1 MKNKIVLL
9 TLTLFSLNGFAQED
23 TVKVRTDYFKDGKL
37 HLVNSSHQDIAWVN
51 SPNACMRER
60 ADHIMLPVL
69 ERMAQDQ
76 NFCFSVE
83 SAMYLEEFLD
93 LYPEKYDEVLKYT
106 REGRLEW
113 GATYSQP
120 YQGMYEGEALIRQN
134 YLGRKLLKK
143 ILPGCDF
150 KAAWNVDVP
159 GLSLQFPQIMAKSG
173 IPYYNT
179 SRFTMGYYEWFSPDN
194 SSIKVVS
201 TGQYSG
207 YSYQFFIAKNDAELS
222 GAFKNVMNFW
232 GDYQEKRGIS
242 PACLA
247 LLSQDA
253 SKPVNYNDL
262 MVKWNNSRNE
272 DKNNLLPLMRYSTST
287 MFFDHLVSN
296 PKAKF
301 DVVRGERPNMWLYIH
316 GPSHY
321 ESISA
326 SRKASRT
333 LLAAEM
339 FSTINSVLN
348 NNWSLYPSELFLG
361 AWKDAIYADHGWG
374 GYDGVITDRLFKTK
388 FEAALDTATSILETS
403 LESISDM
410 IQYDKS
416 KSYAISVFNPLAWER
431 TDPVSFTIN
440 VEGRTHN
447 HFKLVDEYGNNIPFQ
462 FTDAHE
468 RKSGDEDEL
477 LTFVF
482 VPENVPSMGYK
493 TYYLVD
499 DKDYKGGMYGHG
511 SVDVANYENRF
522 YKIELGKGGINS
534 LYDKDLECDV
544 FDTSNFKGAELFTV
558 KSEGTGAGEFSD
570 VQQPTLDGF
579 DKLSNYSSAWNC
591 VESGSVR
598 DVFQTSAQFKDAK
611 VNLRIIVYKTIKKID
626 VEVDL
631 NGYMGENWREYRL
644 AFPLS
649 KDYENVIYDVPMG
662 VLQVGKDEMEGM
674 AGHKGLQPAYDVVC
688 ANVHPREI
696 QDWFG
701 AYGNN
706 KGITIGSDVAVF
718 DWVNVLDSLSSNHV
732 LQPILISSRKSC
744 HWEGNYYL
752 QAGNHTY
759 NFSLNSYEGDW
770 KNGYKNGMQKNRPLH
785 VVVKNKKD
793 MKEGAYPSTFSF
805 AQMVGDD
812 IIVSALK
819 KCEDD
824 NSVIVRYYD
833 VSGKEQKTTF
843 SFFKELN
850 QVQHT
855 NMIEEDGKDILTGK
869 TGFSHSIG
877 KYAIETYKIKF

>member
-1 MKNKIVLL
+1 M
-9 TLTLFSLNGFAQED
+9 
-23 TVKVRTDYFKDGKL
+23 
-37 HLVNSSHQDIAWVN
+37 
-51 SPNACMRER
+51 
-60 ADHIMLPVL
+60 
-69 ERMAQDQ
+69 
-76 NFCFSVE
+76 
-83 SAMYLEEFLD
+83 
-93 LYPEKYDEVLKYT
+93 
-106 REGRLEW
+106 
-113 GATYSQP
+113 
-120 YQGMYEGEALIRQN
+120 
-134 YLGRKLLKK
+134 
-143 ILPGCDF
+143 
-150 KAAWNVDVP
+150 
-159 GLSLQFPQIMAKSG
+159 
-173 IPYYNT
+173 
-179 SRFTMGYYEWFSPDN
+179 
-194 SSIKVVS
+194 
-201 TGQYSG
+201 
-207 YSYQFFIAKNDAELS
+207 
-222 GAFKNVMNFW
+222 
-232 GDYQEKRGIS
+232 
-242 PACLA
+242 
-247 LLSQDA
+247 
-253 SKPVNYNDL
+253 
-262 MVKWNNSRNE
+262 
-272 DKNNLLPLMRYSTST
+272 
-287 MFFDHLVSN
+287 
-296 PKAKF
+296 
-301 DVVRGERPNMWLYIH
+301 
-316 GPSHY
+316 
-321 ESISA
+321 
-326 SRKASRT
+326 
-333 LLAAEM
+333 
-339 FSTINSVLN
+339 
-348 NNWSLYPSELFLG
+348 
-361 AWKDAIYADHGWG
+361 
-374 GYDGVITDRLFKTK
+374 
-388 FEAALDTATSILETS
+388 
-403 LESISDM
+403 
-410 IQYDKS
+410 
-416 KSYAISVFNPLAWER
+416 
-431 TDPVSFTIN
+431 
-440 VEGRTHN
+440 
-447 HFKLVDEYGNNIPFQ
+447 
-462 FTDAHE
+462 
-468 RKSGDEDEL
+468 
-477 LTFVF
+477 
-482 VPENVPSMGYK
+482 
-493 TYYLVD
+493 
-499 DKDYKGGMYGHG
+499 
-511 SVDVANYENRF
+511 
-522 YKIELGKGGINS
+522 
-534 LYDKDLECDV
+534 ECDV